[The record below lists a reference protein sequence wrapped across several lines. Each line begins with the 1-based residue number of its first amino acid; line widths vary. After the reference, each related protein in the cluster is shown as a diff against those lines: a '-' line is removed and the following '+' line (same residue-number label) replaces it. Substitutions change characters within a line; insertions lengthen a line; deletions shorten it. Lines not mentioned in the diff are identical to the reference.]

1 MIHHRRALINSA
13 DYYWLLRRSRGQ
25 NDDPHVA
32 AEVSVTNVTFPSTVS
47 SSVCRGHTRRQA
59 SFQRA
64 VNASWNFFFSIRGA
78 TFFLNFA
85 RTQKLIIFSKFVC
98 HLYQADCKIF
108 FLVFIYF
115 IFARSLL
122 RAKFSATDMIA
133 WFERS
138 IIYLWFYIGKYM
150 MRLLNFCWAAQLD

>member
-1 MIHHRRALINSA
+1 MLLPTDRVDPMIHHRRALINSA

-64 VNASWNFFFSIRGA
+64 VNASWNFFFSKRGSVVPP
-78 TFFLNFA
+78 FFSLDFA
-85 RTQKLIIFSKFVC
+85 RTHNLNCRSSYATFIKQIARF
-98 HLYQADCKIF
+98 F
-108 FLVFIYF
+108 FLSLFI
-115 IFARSLL
+115 S
-122 RAKFSATDMIA
+122 FSQDLYCGPN
-133 WFERS
+133 S
-138 IIYLWFYIGKYM
+138 Q
-150 MRLLNFCWAAQLD
+150 QLI